1 MTPLSFFQKILVAL
15 IFLTVVFFGFFHV
28 TESPPFSFDEGW
40 AVQVATNISKLGVDG
55 LQFSPGNIEH
65 VSVLTSVG
73 YPLIY
78 TLAFWFKLFGA
89 GVLQA
94 RIMMVIFMLGLA
106 VVGFL
111 LIRRLYGNI
120 VALSSSAILAV
131 FPPFYSFGKNVI
143 GEVPV
148 LFFLTLFLLFF
159 NLTTRNSNR
168 KSFWLILA
176 GLSAG
181 LCIVTKTMALAFVP
195 VLVAGAFLA
204 FRRGSVT
211 WRDIGT
217 VAISAIVPV
226 AVWIVVHFQPGD
238 SLTSVFDY
246 YSNPAA
252 LTDRTAVFWVNLRRL
267 FTSVGSLFL
276 MFLMTVWVAGIAI
289 RLKTKT
295 KIPTEES
302 IAFIFSTVIIFASL
316 QLYGDARYLF
326 PAQTLAIMFSMHSLH
341 RIFLALPV
349 KLDITRKTGIYLSCV
364 VVLCALGLYQ
374 LSFNSYIADSYGST
388 YTKDMSEYFSSI
400 PDSTTIFFYD
410 TPHLVPFFSGSGYY
424 QRIAMF
430 EKWVLGSEFA
440 PIVAAGGVDM
450 LVLGTPMTKSDEKV
464 PLDGYAEAARF
475 SKISVLKKKT
485 E

>member
-1 MTPLSFFQKILVAL
+1 MTPLSSFQKILVAL
-15 IFLTVVFFGFFHV
+15 IFLTIVFFGFFHV

-40 AVQVATNISKLGVDG
+40 VVQVATNISRLGADG

-65 VSVLTSVG
+65 VSVLTSIG

-89 GVLQA
+89 GVFQA

-106 VVGFL
+106 VSGFL
-111 LIRRLYGNI
+111 LIRRLYGNTM
-120 VALSSSAILAV
+120 ALSSLAILAV

-148 LFFLTLFLLFF
+148 LFFLMLFLLFF
-159 NLTTRNSNR
+159 NLATSNSNR
-168 KSFWLILA
+168 KPFWLVLA

-181 LCIVTKTMALAFVP
+181 LCVVTKTMALAFVP
-195 VLVAGAFLA
+195 VLVAGAFMA
-204 FRRGSVT
+204 FRRGLVT

-226 AVWIVVHFQPGD
+226 AVWVVVHFQSGD
-238 SLTSVFDY
+238 SLASVFDY

-252 LTDRTAVFWVNLRRL
+252 LTDRTAVFWINLRRL
-267 FTSVGSLFL
+267 FTSIGSLFL
-276 MFLMTVWVAGIAI
+276 MFLMTVWIAGIAI

-295 KIPTEES
+295 KIPTEEFMV
-302 IAFIFSTVIIFASL
+302 FIFSTIIIFASL

-326 PAQTLAIMFSMHSLH
+326 PVQTLAIMFSAYSLYH
-341 RIFLALPV
+341 IFFFIPTKFDVVKKTRIYSF
-349 KLDITRKTGIYLSCV
+349 GIVILCV
-364 VVLCALGLYQ
+364 SGLYQ

-388 YTKDMSEYFSSI
+388 YTEDMSKYFSLI
-400 PDSTTIFFYD
+400 PDSTSIFFYD
-410 TPHLVPFFSGSGYY
+410 TPHVVPFFSGRNYY

-450 LVLGTPMTKSDEKV
+450 LVLSPPMTKADEKV
-464 PLDGYAEAARF
+464 PLDGYLEVVRF